1 MPPSGTRRNT
11 LLDRRAGKRARF
23 HFWLRRAVVIGGVAV
38 TIIGGLVYASQSG
51 YFEQIGGRTARA
63 FHGQM
68 AESGFAVQNL
78 YIAGRANTDRNYI
91 KEIVDVDMGE
101 SIFAPDLDEVRARLE
116 SISWVRRATVERHF
130 PDTLAIN
137 LEERVPIAL
146 WQHQNK
152 LFVIDEE
159 GVILTDRDVSKFK
172 KLLLLVGEQAP
183 KYAAE
188 LVAMIAVEKDL
199 APRVESAKWVGD
211 RRWDLYLKNGVVVKL
226 PEDDIGQAVRRLAK
240 AQGEGGLMDR
250 NVQSIDLRDPV
261 RIVVQTKPGAAE
273 EYQANFKKEK
283 NI

>member
-11 LLDRRAGKRARF
+11 LLDRRAGQRARF
-23 HFWLRRAVVIGGVAV
+23 HFWLRRAVIIGGAAV
-38 TIIGGLVYASQSG
+38 LVIGGLVYASQSG

-68 AESGFAVQNL
+68 AESGFAVRNL
-78 YIAGRANTDRNYI
+78 YITGRANTDRNYI

-101 SIFAPDLDEVRARLE
+101 SIFSPDLDAVRARLE
-116 SISWVRRATVERHF
+116 NISWVRRATVERHF

-152 LFVIDEE
+152 LFVIDDE
-159 GVILTDRDVSKFK
+159 GIVLTDRDVSKFK
-172 KLLLLVGEQAP
+172 NLLLLVGEQAP

-199 APRVESAKWVGD
+199 AARTQSAKWVGD

-226 PEDDIGQAVRRLAK
+226 PEDDVGQAVRRLAK